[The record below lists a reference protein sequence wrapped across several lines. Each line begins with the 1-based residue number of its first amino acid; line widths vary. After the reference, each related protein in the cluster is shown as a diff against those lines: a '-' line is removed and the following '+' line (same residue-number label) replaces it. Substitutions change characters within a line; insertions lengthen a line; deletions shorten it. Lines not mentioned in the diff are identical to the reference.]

1 MTETEF
7 FQELD
12 KILLSNT
19 SKISELI
26 DEYYRQYPQSDH
38 HHLVDHLI
46 QCLNKKKY
54 HLLPEQK
61 DELWEITGSWGDIDL
76 IDTLLELQG
85 GKCSSNNLLSTLHT
99 EYAEDF
105 HYIFDLINEYPNSY
119 QYEPDNNLYELLK
132 RIVSRSYQLEREKVV
147 LPYFLKIWTSSPILQ
162 KDLNQLI
169 YYAMWNISSYSTLDI
184 LIEFGA
190 DPFANYYEGDVDT
203 GIPIVLQTIQNN
215 HSSIT
220 PLLECTAELKGWN
233 IIDEWGRNLLHYV
246 TNDQYTYNMLLEKGV
261 DPDHR
266 ALINDKTKVVTA
278 KMNGTLPKEYGKTPG
293 ELVKF

>member
-1 MTETEF
+1 MDSIDFLEEV
-7 FQELD
+7 D
-12 KILLSNT
+12 KMLLSNT
-19 SKISELI
+19 GNISELI
-26 DEYYRQYPQSDH
+26 DKYCHQHPQSNH
-38 HHLVDHLI
+38 HNLVNHLA
-46 QCLNKKKY
+46 QYLNERKY
-54 HLLPEQK
+54 HPSPEHVN
-61 DELWEITGSWGDIDL
+61 ELWELAGFYENINL

-99 EYAEDF
+99 VIAKGF
-105 HYIFDLINEYPNSY
+105 HYIFNLINKYPNSY
-119 QYEPDNNLYELLK
+119 QYEPDNNLYKILTS
-132 RIVSRSYQLEREKVV
+132 IVPRFYEYQWEEIIH
-147 LPYFLKIWTSSPILQ
+147 YFLKIWTSSPILQ